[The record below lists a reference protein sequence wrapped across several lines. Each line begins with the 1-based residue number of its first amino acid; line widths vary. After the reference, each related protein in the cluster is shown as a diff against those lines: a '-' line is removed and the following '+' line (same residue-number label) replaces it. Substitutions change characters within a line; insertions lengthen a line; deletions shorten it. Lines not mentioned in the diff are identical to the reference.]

1 MQSRESAAVNASAF
15 MIDLRQMATM
25 LGGATPRTL
34 CLIDEFGKGTNAQDG
49 ISLLY
54 ACLQHFL
61 DRKAECPKVL
71 ACTHYTELL
80 DVRRFARQPG
90 LALWE
95 MQARVGR

>member
-1 MQSRESAAVNASAF
+1 MQSRESAAANASAF

-61 DRKAECPKVL
+61 DRKAECPKVM
-71 ACTHYTELL
+71 
-80 DVRRFARQPG
+80 RG
-90 LALWE
+90 
-95 MQARVGR
+95 RVGSGLVGGQAADGQTLRH

>member
-1 MQSRESAAVNASAF
+1 
-15 MIDLRQMATM
+15 MATM

-61 DRKAECPKVL
+61 DRKAECPKV
-71 ACTHYTELL
+71 
-80 DVRRFARQPG
+80 RRGRVVSGLVGGQAARH
-90 LALWE
+90 
-95 MQARVGR
+95 